1 MEHMSKL
8 TSEECTLVV
17 NHQNLVSKVADWLQH
32 KEKYTNR
39 DDLLSAGYEGLIK
52 AAKSYNGSKG
62 TFSSFAWKCIVN
74 AMRDDIR
81 LFRSNTEFL
90 LDWEVNDESED
101 GNWYLNW
108 HENEEERPE
117 EILERIVLEAD
128 LTEREWYVTISKYG
142 IDGEPRSTNQIAAE
156 LGKTPQMVNVIKRE
170 ALAKMRS
177 AA

>member
-1 MEHMSKL
+1 MIVSNL
-8 TSEECTLVV
+8 YLV
-17 NHQNLVSKVADWLQH
+17 KTVADWLQH
-32 KEKYTNR
+32 KEGYANR
-39 DDLLSAGYEGLIK
+39 EDLVSAGYEGLIK
-52 AAKSYNGSKG
+52 AAMSYNGSKG

-90 LDWEVNDESED
+90 LDWEVNDDSED

-128 LTEREWYVTISKYG
+128 LTEREWYVTSGKYG

-156 LGKTPQMVNVIKRE
+156 LHLTPQMVNVNKRE
-170 ALAKMRS
+170 ALKKMRS